1 MTKQHQNLIA
11 RISATGI
18 IIAIGTLI
26 GFSSPDTQT
35 ASNQTASK
43 LSTSTSTPT
52 EPKIEAKTETSTRT
66 IPYETIY
73 VDSNT
78 LEKGKTEVTTTGVD
92 GIETITY
99 EVTYTN
105 GIETNRKTLKTETTK
120 SPVSEVVTRGT
131 YVPPKITTNPTP
143 PQNCNIKGNISYRT
157 GEKIYHVPG
166 QQYYNSTEIDAS
178 AGERWFCSE
187 AEAQAAGWRKSKR

>member
-1 MTKQHQNLIA
+1 MTKQHQNLISG
-11 RISATGI
+11 ISVAGI
-18 IIAIGTLI
+18 IIAIGVLI
-26 GFSSPDTQT
+26 GFSSPDPQAT
-35 ASNQTASK
+35 SNQTTSK
-43 LSTSTSTPT
+43 LSTDTSTSA
-52 EPKIEAKTETSTRT
+52 EPKVETKTETSTRIT
-66 IPYETIY
+66 PYETVY

-105 GIETNRKTLKTETTK
+105 GIETNRKALKTETTQ
-120 SPVSEVVTRGT
+120 SPVSEVIVRGT
-131 YVPPKITTNPTP
+131 YAPPKIATNPTSS
-143 PQNCNIKGNISYRT
+143 QSCNIKGNISYRT

-166 QQYYNSTEIDAS
+166 QQYYNSTEIDTS

>member
-1 MTKQHQNLIA
+1 MTKQRQNLITG
-11 RISATGI
+11 ISITGI
-18 IIAIGTLI
+18 IVAIGALI
-26 GFSSPDTQT
+26 GFSSPDPQT

-43 LSTSTSTPT
+43 LSTSTSTST
-52 EPKIEAKTETSTRT
+52 EPKVETKTETSTRV

-73 VDSNT
+73 VDGNT
-78 LEKGKTEVTTTGVD
+78 LEKGKTEVTTTGVE
-92 GIETITY
+92 GVETVTY
-99 EVTYTN
+99 EITYTN
-105 GIETNRKTLKTETTK
+105 GIETNRKILETETTK
-120 SPVSEVVTRGT
+120 SPVSEVVARGT

-143 PQNCNIKGNISYRT
+143 SQNCNIKGNISYRT

-166 QQYYNSTEIDAS
+166 QQYYNNTEIDTS